1 MTTRAALFVVLLAL
15 LAAPSAQA
23 YLDPASGSM
32 FLQLL
37 LGGVAAV
44 GVAVKLFWHKILAF
58 FGASAADD
66 EADGDPP
73 PDPSDAPAP

>member
-1 MTTRAALFVVLLAL
+1 MTIRAAFFTVLFAL
-15 LAAPSAQA
+15 LAAPSAYA

-58 FGASAADD
+58 FGVGGKDGEAGDDPADD
-66 EADGDPP
+66 
-73 PDPSDAPAP
+73 PAP